1 MGIYL
6 LDIYRSSNIGIFIKT
21 NDKHLLIPEGMAE
34 TKALKLSEYLGVE
47 SIHTS
52 IAGSRLIGSLSVMN
66 NSGIL
71 VSSLAEDQEIKELAK
86 STGLPVERLP
96 SKYTSVGNLVVAND
110 KGAIVSSLMPENI
123 VNIVGDV
130 LDVTVE
136 TMTIASHVQ
145 VGSMIVA
152 TNQGAIIHPSSS
164 EGEVSQVSRA
174 LKVDTEPA
182 TINRGIPIIASG
194 LVANS
199 RNAVAGNLTTGIE
212 IVMMSRSL
220 KV

>member
-1 MGIYL
+1 
-6 LDIYRSSNIGIFIKT
+6 
-21 NDKHLLIPEGMAE
+21 
-34 TKALKLSEYLGVE
+34 
-47 SIHTS
+47 
-52 IAGSRLIGSLSVMN
+52 
-66 NSGIL
+66 
-71 VSSLAEDQEIKELAK
+71 
-86 STGLPVERLP
+86 
-96 SKYTSVGNLVVAND
+96 
-110 KGAIVSSLMPENI
+110 
-123 VNIVGDV
+123 
-130 LDVTVE
+130 
-136 TMTIASHVQ
+136 
-145 VGSMIVA
+145 MIVA